1 MCERV
6 IDGSKIEGL
15 CTGSTLAPTD
25 SRVRWSVIP
34 LRNGTGAYWYVIEQ
48 RNTPWTLFPG
58 GRDAFG
64 LTRGDTCR
72 IAPVANKALS
82 LNIKNGKKA
91 EHNPVQL
98 YNGSAA
104 GKDTSSM
111 WYLRLAD
118 AAVPN
123 CPEVDKAP
131 TDANSK
137 M

>member
-1 MCERV
+1 L
-6 IDGSKIEGL
+6 D
-15 CTGSTLAPTD
+15 TL
-25 SRVRWSVIP
+25 
-34 LRNGTGAYWYVIEQ
+34 
-48 RNTPWTLFPG
+48 PG
-58 GRDAFG
+58 GRNAFG
-64 LTRGDTCR
+64 LTCGDNFR

-98 YNGSAA
+98 YSGSAA